1 MVNRIPVPQAKY
13 ELLTSVR
20 QTNWKS
26 PVVCLTFV
34 FIVVGSLF
42 AIRVCSDLLPSRNLE
57 SGPLRE
63 VIITTE
69 DATIASWT
77 RRARMY
83 AESSKENQNADR
95 NTTLVTAPSSRS
107 SSSGKILV
115 CYYTL
120 PRTMNTTEEL
130 SPAHIDPNICTHIIV
145 GFASVVNSTLS
156 LGSNTQI
163 YNEISS
169 LKKLQPKLKVMIS
182 ASGINEVILG
192 FPEMVK
198 THANRKKFIRSVLN
212 ITRAFD
218 LDGLDVDWE
227 FPAWLGNNERQ
238 KIWFVQLLQELRK
251 EFDRSGRSLIL
262 SAAVAAPPAIIDDSY
277 FVPNIAEYVDFVNL
291 MAYDFHYYV
300 WYLPVTGLNAPLYPR
315 SSEIGYIATLNVNY
329 SAHYWVSKGMPR
341 EKIVVGVPTYGH
353 SYQLDNVDNHGIMAP
368 AKGFGRLGLD
378 GFVFYPMVCWLLQVG
393 GQRVYDQES
402 RAPYVYKY
410 DEWISYEDSDSVA
423 AKAEWIKANDFKGAM
438 IFSLNTDDWSGSCSS
453 KDGNETFPL
462 TRILSKTL
470 LREKLTP
477 PGL

>member
-13 ELLTSVR
+13 ELLTTVR

-34 FIVVGSLF
+34 FIIVGTLF
-42 AIRVCSDLLPSRNLE
+42 AIRVCSDILTPRNLE
-57 SGPLRE
+57 TGPLLE

-95 NTTLVTAPSSRS
+95 NTTIVTS
-107 SSSGKILV
+107 SSSFGSSSSSKILV

-120 PRTMNTTEEL
+120 PRTMNTTKEL
-130 SPAHIDPNICTHIIV
+130 SPALIDPNICTHIIV

-156 LGSNTQI
+156 LGANTKI
-163 YNEISS
+163 YYEISS

-182 ASGINEVILG
+182 AGGINELTQG

-212 ITRAFD
+212 ITKALN

-251 EFDRSGRSLIL
+251 EFDRSGRTLIL
-262 SAAVAAPPAIIDDSY
+262 SAAVAAPPAIVDESY
-277 FVPNIAEYVDFVNL
+277 FVPNIAEHVDFVNL
-291 MAYDFHYYV
+291 MAYDYHYYV
-300 WYLPVTGLNAPLYPR
+300 WYLPITGLNAPLYPR
-315 SSEIGYIATLNVNY
+315 SSEMGYSATLNVNY
-329 SAHYWVSKGMPR
+329 SAHYWISKGMPR
-341 EKIVVGVPTYGH
+341 DKIVIGIPTYGH
-353 SYQLDNVDNHGIMAP
+353 SYQLDNTENHGIMAP
-368 AKGFGRLGLD
+368 ARGFGRLGVD
-378 GFVFYPMVCWLLQVG
+378 GFVFYPMICWLLGVG
-393 GQRVYDQES
+393 GNKVYDEES
-402 RAPYVYKY
+402 QAAYVYRY
-410 DEWISYEDSDSVA
+410 DEWISYEDEASVA
-423 AKAEWIKANDFKGAM
+423 AKVEWIKANDFRGAM
-438 IFSLNTDDWSGSCSS
+438 IFSLNTDDWSGSCTSNDVKCHAHDWNS
-453 KDGNETFPL
+453 
-462 TRILSKTL
+462 IL
-470 LREKLTP
+470 RMEEEK
-477 PGL
+477 